1 MADMNTLKSKYSLVI
16 DTVTKL
22 GGSVQATD
30 MHGDKLYLKAS
41 VPSELA
47 KNRVWDA
54 IKQVDA
60 TYGDLEHD
68 ISSSG
73 GQQTYTIQA
82 GDNLSKISKLFYGNA
97 NQYMK
102 IAQANNI
109 ADPNV
114 IRAGATLVIPQ

>member
-1 MADMNTLKSKYSLVI
+1 MADLNALKTKYNLVI
-16 DTVTKL
+16 ETVMKL
-22 GGSVQATD
+22 GGNVQATD
-30 MHGDKLYLKAS
+30 LHGDKLYLKAT

-60 TYGDLEHD
+60 SFGDLDHD

-73 GQQTYTIQA
+73 AQQTYTIQA
-82 GDNLSKISKLFYGNA
+82 GDNLSKISKLFYGNP